1 MDLKIAP
8 SVLAA
13 DFGRL
18 AGELEL
24 VTPHVDLLH
33 VDVMDGHYVPNLTFG
48 MPVIEAMRAAT
59 DLYFDC
65 HLMVTNPIALF
76 EPIREA
82 GGNLVT
88 VHVEVHPDLSVPATA
103 ARQVGLDFGIV
114 INPATPFEAIE
125 PFVELADLILIM
137 SVEPGFG
144 GQDFIPEVLPKV
156 EAARKIVEDRGLAA
170 DIEID
175 GGITPVTVRQ
185 ARDAGANVFV
195 AGTAIFRAPDPV
207 AAIADL
213 RKAVNGE
220 G

>member
-18 AGELEL
+18 TEELEL
-24 VTPHVDLLH
+24 VSPHVDLLH

-76 EPIREA
+76 EPLKEA

-88 VHVEVHPDLSVPATA
+88 VHVEVHPDLKIPAKA
-103 ARQVGLDFGIV
+103 AREAGLDFGIV
-114 INPATPFEAIE
+114 VNPSTPFEAIE

-144 GQDFIPEVLPKV
+144 GQAFIPEVLPKV
-156 EAARKIVEDRGLAA
+156 EAARKIVEDTGIAA
-170 DIEID
+170 DIQID
-175 GGITPVTVRQ
+175 GGITPVTARQ

-213 RKAVNGE
+213 RKAVD
-220 G
+220 

>member
-1 MDLKIAP
+1 
-8 SVLAA
+8 
-13 DFGRL
+13 
-18 AGELEL
+18 
-24 VTPHVDLLH
+24 
-33 VDVMDGHYVPNLTFG
+33 
-48 MPVIEAMRAAT
+48 VIEAMRAST

-76 EPIREA
+76 EPLREA
-82 GGNLVT
+82 GGNLVN
-88 VHVEVHPDLSVPATA
+88 VHVEVHPDLAVPAEA
-103 ARQVGLDFGIV
+103 AREVGLDFGITL
-114 INPATPFEAIE
+114 NPSTPFEAIE

-144 GQDFIPEVLPKV
+144 GQSFIPDVLPKV
-156 EAARKIVEDRGLAA
+156 EAARKIVEKTGSAA
-170 DIEID
+170 DIQID
-175 GGITPVTVRQ
+175 GGITPATARL

>member
-18 AGELEL
+18 NEELEL

-76 EPIREA
+76 EPIEA
-82 GGNLVT
+82 VGGNLVN
-88 VHVEVHPDLSVPATA
+88 VHVEVHPDLAVPARA
-103 ARQVGLDFGIV
+103 AREAGLDFGITL
-114 INPATPFEAIE
+114 NPSTPFAAIE

-144 GQDFIPEVLPKV
+144 GQAFIPEVLPKV
-156 EAARKIVEDRGLAA
+156 EAARKIVEDTGIAA
-170 DIEID
+170 DIQID
-175 GGITPVTVRQ
+175 GGITPETARQ

-213 RKAVNGE
+213 RTAVNGD
-220 G
+220 